1 MGTVL
6 EVVGNA
12 KIRQLEEFYDIFN
25 MDDISLDDVES
36 QDQHCRILF
45 RTNLNLHYMT
55 KLKQFFTEID
65 WRWDYYFGFLL
76 FNGNK
81 AHRYHRY
88 MKRKWGD
95 RYTG

>member
-1 MGTVL
+1 M
-6 EVVGNA
+6 
-12 KIRQLEEFYDIFN
+12 K
-25 MDDISLDDVES
+25 
-36 QDQHCRILF
+36 
-45 RTNLNLHYMT
+45 

-65 WRWDYYFGFLL
+65 WGWDYYFGFLM